1 MLVLAMSLSLFLR
14 KKTNILSILLTL
26 CYTNALEREGQ
37 ARLKQEDGSIFGGW
51 AWGSRLVSQ
60 PGCRGQS
67 LTGPGTLSH
76 LQVALGSR
84 GCPARPQGLS
94 PTREA
99 ALVTQLV
106 PTRVAPRQQ
115 GVNLLS
121 VGKAS
126 RTLLPASQFAQGRA
140 LQKLKPA
147 GRQAPPALVG
157 SCPGLPSMGR
167 PGRAVGGAECAA
179 CAGPATWR
187 PGSLPPP
194 KTHPRPSPGTCCAP
208 GSTWVHRPLP
218 RGGWNPGPS
227 LTTSETLSTPLNL

>member
-1 MLVLAMSLSLFLR
+1 MGLGQPPSLPAW
-14 KKTNILSILLTL
+14 LSWPEPDWTW
-26 CYTNALEREGQ
+26 NLEPPSG
-37 ARLKQEDGSIFGGW
+37 GSG
-51 AWGSRLVSQ
+51 Q
-60 PGCRGQS
+60 PGVPS
-67 LTGPGTLSH
+67 PPAGTVTH
-76 LQVALGSR
+76 
-84 GCPARPQGLS
+84 QGG
-94 PTREA
+94 R

-194 KTHPRPSPGTCCAP
+194 KTHPRPCSGDLLLPGKHVGPPAP
-208 GSTWVHRPLP
+208 PSGWLESRPL
-218 RGGWNPGPS
+218 S
-227 LTTSETLSTPLNL
+227 HHL